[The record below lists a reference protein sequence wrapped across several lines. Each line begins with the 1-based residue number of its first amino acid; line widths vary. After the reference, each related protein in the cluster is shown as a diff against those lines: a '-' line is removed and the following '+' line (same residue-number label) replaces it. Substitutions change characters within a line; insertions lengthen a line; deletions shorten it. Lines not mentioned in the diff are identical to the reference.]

1 MADLSIN
8 NNVKTYSTT
17 STESTKATEKQTAVS
32 KTAENTSK
40 VSAAKDD
47 GVVYEK
53 SKAVK
58 KDSANQIYNRDS
70 IVAKLK
76 ADQAARAASMQ
87 SLVEKILGKQVSKS
101 FAGGK
106 QQADMFDLTGL
117 SDSQIGGLKLADIFR
132 DAASKASP
140 EDIAKAQADVA
151 DDGYWG
157 VEQTSDRLV
166 SMAIALSGGDTDKA
180 DKMMDAIQK
189 GFDKATA
196 AWGEK
201 LPQISQDTLKATMD
215 KMNDWKN
222 GVTTAENY
230 NKYMI

>member
-1 MADLSIN
+1 MADMTVN
-8 NNVKTYSTT
+8 NNVKTYAPT
-17 STESTKATEKQTAVS
+17 STETAKPAESKASEAKTTEKASDT
-32 KTAENTSK
+32 
-40 VSAAKDD
+40 AAKDK
-47 GVVYEK
+47 GVVFEK
-53 SKAVK
+53 SKEVK

-87 SLVEKILGKQVSKS
+87 SLVEKLLGKQLSKT

-106 QQADMFDLTGL
+106 KQADMFDLTDLTDDQLGTL
-117 SDSQIGGLKLADIFR
+117 RLADTFR
-132 DAASKASP
+132 EAASKASP

-151 DDGYWG
+151 EDGYWG
-157 VEQTSDRLV
+157 VNQTSDRLV

-180 DKMMDAIQK
+180 DEMMKAIQK
-189 GFDKATA
+189 GYDKATA

-201 LPQISQDTLKATMD
+201 LPQISQDTLQATMD
-215 KMNDWKN
+215 KLNDWKN
-222 GVTTAENY
+222 GVTSAEDY